1 VRLTALLLSALLLVP
16 STALAQS
23 GEVCISE
30 DRARKCAALIEA
42 GQAGLLDRLREC
54 EARLNQRSGA
64 LDELRA
70 QYRAEQEQTDRLASK
85 VGALAED
92 KKRLRRRPKRWIPW
106 VVGAAALLVG
116 GGVGYGVGS
125 IAAP

>member
-1 VRLTALLLSALLLVP
+1 MRLTALLLSALILVP

-23 GEVCISE
+23 EVCIPE
-30 DRARKCAALIEA
+30 DKARKCAALIEA
-42 GQAGLLDRLREC
+42 GRAGLLDRLREC
-54 EARLNQRSGA
+54 EARLNRRSGA

-92 KKRLRRRPKRWIPW
+92 KKRLRRRPKRWVPW
-106 VVGAAALLVG
+106 VVGVGAVLVG
-116 GGVGYGVGS
+116 AGAGY
-125 IAAP
+125 AAGRLLP